1 MHGKVGNAANKHSK
15 GFFIMINKEKLL
27 KVLTEYK
34 TAFKTTQWENEKFKW
49 EAVKHFQ
56 DHWDVNAADFSEMF
70 LQATD
75 KASMLLISRNF
86 FPRGM
91 INEFAG
97 ADPEATR
104 AMFINLFDE
113 TKNLGDR
120 IDSFQIES
128 EKLRSRYGADDWK
141 QHYQNA
147 NSISTYLWLRYP
159 DKYYI
164 YKYTEVLTVAKELES
179 DFLPKRGATA
189 DNIVGGFS
197 LYNEICDFLALDGEM
212 VELLKS
218 ALTENCYPDPALK
231 TLTIDIGFYIS
242 KFYSQNAKQPVTD
255 WFPADYTP
263 GFTVEDWTLLLND
276 PVIFNETSLKIMKRF
291 YDYGGAPT
299 CKQLSVK
306 YGESPQFYNMGSTM
320 LAKRIAK
327 KTNCPLMPR
336 DSENSRFW
344 PILYLGRN
352 ADADT
357 KGEWVWK
364 LRTELAKALE
374 QFDFPEIDLY
384 AKDNNDRN
392 YWWLNCSPHFWSF
405 TDLKLGETKSYTLYN
420 EKGNKRRI
428 FQNFLDAKLG
438 DLIIGYESNPT
449 KQIVALARV
458 TGENDGEN
466 LYFEKTEGLSAPIDY
481 ESLKNFPELSN
492 MEFLTNP
499 NGSLFKLTKGE
510 YEFIM
515 NLIREESP
523 TVATEKISVYTKEDF
538 LNEVY
543 MSEDNY
549 DTLRSLLEY
558 KKNIILQGPPGVGK
572 TFAAKRLA
580 YSIMGKKDDHHI
592 EFIQFH
598 QNYSY
603 EDFIM
608 GYKPEGDGFE
618 LKHGVFYRF
627 CQKASNQPDKPFFF
641 IIDEINRG
649 NMSKIFGELLML
661 IEKDYRNTKA
671 TLAYSGLPFSV
682 PENVYLIG
690 MMNTADRSL
699 AMIDYALRRRFS
711 FVDMEPGFNSD
722 GFKKYQKE
730 CNSETFDS
738 VITQIAELNRTI
750 AADKSLGKGFCIGHS
765 YFCGNNNNDNWL
777 SSVID
782 YEIIPM
788 LNEYWFDDSQK
799 IQHWTNL
806 LRGAFYD

>member
-1 MHGKVGNAANKHSK
+1 MPLKKIEGSFV
-15 GFFIMINKEKLL
+15 MINKEKLL
-27 KVLTEYK
+27 NVIEEYK
-34 TAFKTTQWENEKFKW
+34 KVFKTTRWKSEKFKW
-49 EAVKHFQ
+49 VAVKHFQ
-56 DHWDVNAADFSEMF
+56 DHWDINAADFSEMF
-70 LQATD
+70 LQATH
-75 KASMLLISRNF
+75 KASALLKSMSY

-91 INEFAG
+91 IKAFAG

-104 AMFINLFDE
+104 GMFINLFDE

-120 IDSFQIES
+120 IDSFQIEA
-128 EKLRSRYGADDWK
+128 EKLRSKYGADDWK
-141 QHYQNA
+141 SHYQNA

-164 YKYTEVLTVAKELES
+164 YKHNDVLAVANELES
-179 DFLPKRGATA
+179 DFIPKRGVST
-189 DNIVGGFS
+189 DNVIGAIR
-197 LYNEICDFLALDGEM
+197 LYNEICVCLILDDEM
-212 VELLKS
+212 ADILKS
-218 ALTENCYPDPALK
+218 SLTENCYPDPSLK
-231 TLTIDIGFYIS
+231 TLTIDIGSYIS
-242 KFYSQNAKQPVTD
+242 KVYSQKAKQPVTD

-263 GFTVEDWTLLLND
+263 GFTVEDWTSMLND
-276 PVIFNETSLKIMKRF
+276 PAIFNETSLKIMKRF
-291 YDYGGAPT
+291 YDYGGAAT

-320 LAKRIAK
+320 LAKRIAE
-327 KTNCPLMPR
+327 KTNCPLLPR
-336 DSENSRFW
+336 DSGKSRFW
-344 PILYLGRN
+344 TVLYLGRK
-352 ADADT
+352 ADGVT
-357 KGEWVWK
+357 EGSWVWK
-364 LRTELAKALE
+364 LRDELAEALK
-374 QFDFPEIDLY
+374 QFDLSKIDLY
-384 AKDNNDRN
+384 AKDDDDQN
-392 YWWLNCSPHFWSF
+392 YWWLNANPLSWSSANIKPGEKQSCS
-405 TDLKLGETKSYTLYN
+405 LYDERGN
-420 EKGNKRRI
+420 ERRI
-428 FQNFLDAKLG
+428 FQNFLDAKSG
-438 DLIIGYESNPT
+438 DLTIVYESDPAN
-449 KQIVALARV
+449 QIVALARV
-458 TGENDGEN
+458 TDEDDDEN
-466 LYFEKTEGLSAPIDY
+466 LHFEKTEGLCVPFDY
-481 ESLKNFPELSN
+481 DVLKNCPELSE
-492 MEFLTNP
+492 MEFFADP
-499 NGSLFKLTKGE
+499 DGSFFKLTKGE

-515 NLIREESP
+515 GLIPDVNP
-523 TVATEKISVYTKEDF
+523 TVIIEEIPVYTKEDF

-572 TFAAKRLA
+572 TFAAKRLV
-580 YSIMGKKDDHHI
+580 YSIMGQKDNHHI

-627 CQKASNQPDKPFFF
+627 CQKASTQPDKPFFF

-661 IEKDYRNTKA
+661 IEKDYRNTEA

-765 YFCGNNNNDNWL
+765 YFCGNNSNDNWL
-777 SSVID
+777 SSVIE